1 MNRLLK
7 LITSLQNKCTMK
19 YTKNKNYILSV
30 LSIVSIITMFTACSH
45 KKATEETSVISNDNN
60 VMLTD
65 AQIINAH
72 IQVIELKEQ
81 SLSSV
86 LKLNGKIDVPP
97 QNLVSISFPL
107 GGYLKNTKLLPGM
120 HIQKGEIIAVMEDQS
135 YIQLQQE
142 YLLTKSK
149 LYFAEKE
156 FARQL
161 NLNKNQASS
170 DKITEQAESEVK
182 SNKILL
188 SAYAEKLK
196 LININPNTLSETN
209 LSKSINVYSPIS
221 GFVSNVN
228 INIGKY
234 VNPSDVLFELVNP
247 EDIHLGLKV
256 FEKDINKLSIGQ
268 KLTAYTNSNP
278 TKKYL
283 CEIILVSKD
292 VTDDGTTDV
301 HCHFETYDKTLLPGM
316 YMNAEI
322 QLMSNVTNVL
332 PEESIV
338 TYEAKEYVF
347 IQNDK
352 NIFTMQEVKTGIK
365 EKGFVEIV
373 NATALTGKKIV
384 MKGAYT
390 ILMKKNNV
398 EE

>member
-1 MNRLLK
+1 
-7 LITSLQNKCTMK
+7 MK
-19 YTKNKNYILSV
+19 STKNKYYSFLLISLLV
-30 LSIVSIITMFTACSH
+30 LSAIFTGCSH
-45 KKATEETSVISNDNN
+45 KNKTVETTTTNN
-60 VMLTD
+60 ENIVTLTD
-65 AQIINAH
+65 AQIKNAH
-72 IQVIELKEQ
+72 IQSAEMKEQ
-81 SLSSV
+81 AISTQ
-86 LKLNGKIDVPP
+86 LKLTGKIDVPP

-156 FARQL
+156 YARQL

-170 DKITEQAESEVK
+170 DKVTEQAESEVK
-182 SNKILL
+182 NNKILL

-196 LININPNTLSETN
+196 LININPSTLSESN
-209 LSKSINVYSPIS
+209 LSKSINIYSPIA
-221 GFVSNVN
+221 GFVSAVNV
-228 INIGKY
+228 NIGKY

-256 FEKDINKLSIGQ
+256 FEKDINKLNIGQ
-268 KLTAYTNSNP
+268 KLTANTNANP
-278 TKKYL
+278 AKKYI

-292 VTDDGTTDV
+292 VSEDGTTDV

-316 YMNAEI
+316 YMNAEV
-322 QLMSNVTNVL
+322 QLMSVLANVL

-338 TYEAKEYVF
+338 NSEAKDYVF

-352 NIFTMQEVKTGIK
+352 NIFMLQEVKLGAK
-365 EKGFVEIV
+365 ENGFVEII
-373 NATALTGKKIV
+373 NADVLKGKKIV
-384 MKGAYT
+384 NKGAYT

>member
-1 MNRLLK
+1 
-7 LITSLQNKCTMK
+7 MK
-19 YTKNKNYILSV
+19 STKNKYYSFLLISLLV
-30 LSIVSIITMFTACSH
+30 LSAIFTGCSH
-45 KKATEETSVISNDNN
+45 KNKTVETTTTNN
-60 VMLTD
+60 ENIVTLTD
-65 AQIINAH
+65 AQIKNAH
-72 IQVIELKEQ
+72 IQSAEMKEQ
-81 SLSSV
+81 AISTQ
-86 LKLNGKIDVPP
+86 LKLTGKIDVPP

-120 HIQKGEIIAVMEDQS
+120 HIQKGEVIAVMEDQS

-156 FARQL
+156 YARQL

-170 DKITEQAESEVK
+170 DKVTEQAESEVK
-182 SNKILL
+182 NNKILL

-196 LININPNTLSETN
+196 LININPSTLSESN
-209 LSKSINVYSPIS
+209 LSKSINIYSPIA
-221 GFVSNVN
+221 GFVSAVNV
-228 INIGKY
+228 NIGKY

-256 FEKDINKLSIGQ
+256 FEKDINKLNIGQ
-268 KLTAYTNSNP
+268 KLTANTNANP
-278 TKKYL
+278 AKKYI

-292 VTDDGTTDV
+292 VSEDGTTDV

-316 YMNAEI
+316 YMNAEV
-322 QLMSNVTNVL
+322 QLMSALANVL

-338 TYEAKEYVF
+338 NSEAKDYVF

-352 NIFTMQEVKTGIK
+352 NIFMLQEVKLGAK
-365 EKGFVEIV
+365 ENGFVEII
-373 NATALTGKKIV
+373 NADVLKGKKIV
-384 MKGAYT
+384 NKGAYT